1 MSRALTPKGEATKA
15 RIVAGAARLLRD
27 RNVADT
33 TLDDIRAE
41 TGTSKSQLF
50 HYFPDGKD
58 ELLLAVARH
67 EADQV
72 IDDQQPRLGDLS
84 TWAAWDEWRDI
95 VVRRYRD
102 LGDNCPLGSL
112 FLQVGRSGTGA
123 RSVVDG
129 LLRRWEGYLA
139 DGMRALQAGGRL
151 DPAFDVPTA
160 ARALLTGLQGGV
172 TIMLSTGSADHLEA
186 AIDWSIARMRESALG
201 GDALSRGTSD
211 RRTAGSPR

>member
-27 RNVADT
+27 RSVADT

-67 EADQV
+67 EADLV

-84 TWAAWDEWRDI
+84 TWAAWHEWRDI
-95 VVRRYRD
+95 VLRRYRD

-112 FLQVGRSGTGA
+112 FLQVGRSGVGA

-129 LLRRWEGYLA
+129 LLRRWEGHLA
-139 DGMRALQAGGRL
+139 DGMRALRDGGHL
-151 DPAFDVPTA
+151 DPAFEVEPA
-160 ARALLTGLQGGV
+160 ARALLTAVQGGV
-172 TIMLSTGSADHLEA
+172 TIMLSTGSTAHLEA
-186 AIDWSIARMRESALG
+186 ALDWHLARLRDSAV
-201 GDALSRGTSD
+201 SRGTSG